1 MKNQFWFPQKT
12 FTEQF
17 LKEPFFLLV
26 WEWKGSMDG

>member
-17 LKEPFFLLV
+17 LKEPFVYLSVKNILII
-26 WEWKGSMDG
+26 